1 MKNRLLTPGPTPV
14 PERIALR
21 MARPVVHHRSPEFA
35 ATLSRVRRELASLCG
50 TREDVVLLGA
60 TGTGAM
66 EAALVSLLKPGED
79 AVVVEAGKFGER
91 WRRLALAH
99 GVVPSLVRCEWGRAV
114 DPEQVREAL
123 RDRPAARAVFVQAVE
138 SSTGVLHPIEEL
150 ARVTHDAGALLVV
163 DAVSALGALPLPMD
177 AWNIDVLVGAGHK
190 ALGLPP
196 GLAFVAASER
206 AWARTESAGLSRYYF
221 DLRRERERQRDNQ
234 TMWTAPVSLVEGL
247 DESLLLLREEG
258 LENVYARC
266 ALLGRAARAGMNA
279 LGFETF
285 AQVPSPSITCVRAPE
300 RIDTDRLVRL
310 IQERHGVRLAG
321 GQERLKG
328 RTLRLAHFGYLDGFD
343 LLIAVAA
350 IERGLRE
357 LGVAGELGVGLSAV
371 QRVLAEADHPAVGEN
386 PQPSPTSGVAESQS

>member
-1 MKNRLLTPGPTPV
+1 
-14 PERIALR
+14 
-21 MARPVVHHRSPEFA
+21 
-35 ATLSRVRRELASLCG
+35 
-50 TREDVVLLGA
+50 
-60 TGTGAM
+60 M
-66 EAALVSLLKPGED
+66 EAALVSLLEPGED
-79 AVVVEAGKFGER
+79 AVVLEAGKFGER
-91 WRRLALAH
+91 WRRMALAH
-99 GVVPSLVRCEWGRAV
+99 GVVPSPVRCEWGRAV
-114 DPEQVREAL
+114 DPQQLREAL
-123 RDRPAARAVFVQAVE
+123 RDRPGTRAVFVQAVE
-138 SSTGVLHPIEEL
+138 SSTGVLHPIEQL

-177 AWNIDVLVGAGHK
+177 AWNIDVLIGAGHK

-221 DLRRERERQRDNQ
+221 DLRRERERQRDGQ

-247 DESLLLLREEG
+247 DESLALLREEG

-266 ALLGRAARAGMNA
+266 ALVGRAARAGMNA

-285 AQVPSPSITCVRAPE
+285 AQVPAPSITCVRAPE
-300 RIDTDRLVRL
+300 SLDTDRLVRL
-310 IQERHGVRLAG
+310 IQERHGMRLAG

-328 RTLRLAHFGYLDGFD
+328 RTLRLTHFGYLDGFD

-357 LGVAGELGVGLSAV
+357 LGIPSELGAGLSAV
-371 QRVLAEADHPAVGEN
+371 QRVLAEADRPPVAKDA
-386 PQPSPTSGVAESQS
+386 PPTPKSAVAESQG